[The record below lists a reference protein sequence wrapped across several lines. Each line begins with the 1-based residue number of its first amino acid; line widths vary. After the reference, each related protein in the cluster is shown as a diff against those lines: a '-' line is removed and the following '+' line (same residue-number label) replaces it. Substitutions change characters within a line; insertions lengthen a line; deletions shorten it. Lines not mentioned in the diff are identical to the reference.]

1 MKNVYGIVYA
11 YHAFPALGELG
22 RERTGASLPFC
33 GRYRLIDFAMSGLM
47 NAGVFNVG
55 VIMQR
60 GYLSLMEHLGGGR
73 PWNMSRTD
81 GGLHLLPP
89 YGLWDA
95 GKGVYGGCM
104 EALDAVS
111 THLHEI
117 REEYVLL
124 TRGDLCANVD
134 MRAVIETHLA
144 SGADITAVCTERTL
158 PGVHHSFILGADGGA
173 AELLCRQSEGEGL
186 SSLETYVMRREKLLE
201 MVEWCHVHGKLHF
214 HRDALRRAMDQG
226 WRVGVYLHDG
236 YARHITSVQDF
247 YEANMDMLCAENRAQ
262 LFPADR
268 RVATRARSDVSTYYG
283 DGARVRSSLVAD
295 GCRIEGE
302 VDECVVFPGV
312 RIGAGS
318 ALRRCVVLNDCV
330 IGEGS
335 TLRCAVADKN
345 VTVSQGLYLSGNEK
359 LPLVIPKGSKI

>member
-158 PGVHHSFILGADGGA
+158 PGVHHSFILGPDGGA

-186 SSLETYVMRREKLLE
+186 SSLEMYVMRREKLLE

-283 DGARVRSSLVAD
+283 DGARVHSSLVAD
-295 GCRIEGE
+295 GCRIEGKVKNSVLFRDVVIEKGAE
-302 VDECVVFPGV
+302 VNNCIIMEGG
-312 RIGAGS
+312 RIMTEAS
-318 ALRRCVVLNDCV
+318 LRHV
-330 IGEGS
+330 ITDRNVIIRDGRTMMGHENYPI
-335 TLRCAVADKN
+335 TIAKN
-345 VTVSQGLYLSGNEK
+345 ATV
-359 LPLVIPKGSKI
+359 